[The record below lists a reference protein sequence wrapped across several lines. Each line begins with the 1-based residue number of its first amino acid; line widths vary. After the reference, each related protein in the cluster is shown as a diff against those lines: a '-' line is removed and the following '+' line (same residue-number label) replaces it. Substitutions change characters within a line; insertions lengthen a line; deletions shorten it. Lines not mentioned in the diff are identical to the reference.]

1 MLNENGDAGESV
13 PSAAGGGGGSAAF
26 ITGHTANVDTYTW
39 LEILNSATASMNFVL
54 EYNTIKPQIDFSQ
67 GHTDSRNKVGI
78 FILTGSNFSGT
89 TQITDMGLSTSQYD
103 VVVTASVSDY
113 EFKQGG
119 NNANAS
125 ASIATAIINNWS
137 SAGAGSV
144 FLGHTNPSGFAPA
157 VLGTFTTGSQGTT
170 IIFTG
175 NTGAVEGGEVDD
187 AQPVSGLSVAA
198 THAATGSMTTT
209 TSGNDTF
216 YDDPGQQI
224 FNGLNSPYSSM
235 PRKY

>member
-1 MLNENGDAGESV
+1 MGIEGLYIIDFH
-13 PSAAGGGGGSAAF
+13 AAHERVMYERLKDQTQFSRIGKQELLKPIS
-26 ITGHTANVDTYTW
+26 
-39 LEILNSATASMNFVL
+39 LELSKSEATAFEQML
-54 EYNTIKPQIDFSQ
+54 P
-67 GHTDSRNKVGI
+67 
-78 FILTGSNFSGT
+78 
-89 TQITDMGLSTSQYD
+89 QITDMGLSTSQYD